1 MKKETIFWILSFV
14 AFGFLGINVIGLGK
28 DIQLVIVFIL
38 LLFLNNTLNEK
49 ALMAKESLIIAIFLF
64 VNGMYSSSIH
74 NQSIVSTFIA
84 MRVVLCFPIMLYV
97 ISKMRIKREFFDK
110 KFIVFVYIAVA
121 SGFLS
126 ILFPSI
132 FITEENI
139 DSFIKS
145 KEIFN
150 DIIPCASG
158 FGALVFYYY
167 LLFDKIKDK
176 PTTKNLFLFSL
187 MAVYILI
194 VQNRSTMLVAL
205 PVFLLAIIKT
215 KSKYKWG
222 IIATI
227 IVIAIPLS
235 YNIISSLVEE
245 TNTQMTDSNYNRWN
259 AMNYFFVVR
268 DWNIVNTLVGHGVPC
283 VGSKYLNDLL
293 YVQENG
299 NVFISDIGLLG
310 CFFYYGLLIMIIIYK
325 EIIGNVL
332 SKRIPISLR
341 LYSLWMLL
349 VPTIHHFGFEIGSTF
364 IIAIFL
370 CLSKQIKTEGVEH
383 FES

>member
-1 MKKETIFWILSFV
+1 
-14 AFGFLGINVIGLGK
+14 
-28 DIQLVIVFIL
+28 
-38 LLFLNNTLNEK
+38 
-49 ALMAKESLIIAIFLF
+49 
-64 VNGMYSSSIH
+64 
-74 NQSIVSTFIA
+74 
-84 MRVVLCFPIMLYV
+84 
-97 ISKMRIKREFFDK
+97 
-110 KFIVFVYIAVA
+110 
-121 SGFLS
+121 
-126 ILFPSI
+126 
-132 FITEENI
+132 
-139 DSFIKS
+139 
-145 KEIFN
+145 
-150 DIIPCASG
+150 
-158 FGALVFYYY
+158 
-167 LLFDKIKDK
+167 
-176 PTTKNLFLFSL
+176 
-187 MAVYILI
+187 
-194 VQNRSTMLVAL
+194 MLVAL